1 MLSPTHGSTL
11 PICVIFSLLTQAQA
25 WKTEWKVDSK
35 TEARDQTGDNCNQ
48 TGSGCGDEKLFKE
61 LV

>member
-1 MLSPTHGSTL
+1 MT
-11 PICVIFSLLTQAQA
+11 FSLMTLAQA
-25 WKTEWKVDSK
+25 RETEWKVDSK
-35 TEARDQTGDNCNQ
+35 TEAREQIGDDCHH